1 MHPAPV
7 YFPISQTENT
17 LNNFKLIFNRRS
29 TAKTLRS
36 SISKK
41 DPATKKLHLKPSRS
55 TVYLLVRPG
64 PVPLFDPPGV
74 GEPHHL
80 QSVVTHRPL
89 QLFLHLTLQYLG
101 NVITVAQNQPVG
113 QFLAHFCFLT
123 LFRQKI
129 ILFIVSVFLIY
140 VKRQLLK
147 HQGRCL
153 IASFEQC
160 YKRNDFYCN
169 DWIVAPKSMNLTIL
183 RYIRGMFRGKMN
195 SRQFFKQILGYFLP
209 GKL

>member
-41 DPATKKLHLKPSRS
+41 DPATKKVHLKPSRS

-89 QLFLHLTLQYLG
+89 QLLLHLTLQYLG
-101 NVITVAQNQPVG
+101 NVITVAQDQPVG

-129 ILFIVSVFLIY
+129 ILFIVSVFFNLCKKTT
-140 VKRQLLK
+140 VKALGQVFS
-147 HQGRCL
+147 C
-153 IASFEQC
+153 F
-160 YKRNDFYCN
+160 
-169 DWIVAPKSMNLTIL
+169 
-183 RYIRGMFRGKMN
+183 FRTV
-195 SRQFFKQILGYFLP
+195 L
-209 GKL
+209 